1 LVVERKEEMREPKI
15 DRAARQ
21 PLRVALLSE
30 LSRMAGQQVE
40 LVKRKVTGGAP
51 VWLVVP
57 VDRGQLRS
65 GFWLAVQGS
74 AAGGVW
80 DAPERALAGFAA
92 GVEGWV
98 AASQAAAP
106 GGALA
111 GNQKQAVGL
120 SLSNDHLCFT
130 GTQ

>member
-1 LVVERKEEMREPKI
+1 MRRSESRG

-21 PLRVALLSE
+21 PLKAALLAE

-40 LVKRKVTGGAP
+40 LVKCQVTGGAAA
-51 VWLVVP
+51 WLVAP

-65 GFWLAVQGS
+65 EFWLAVQGS
-74 AAGGVW
+74 AAGGAW

-98 AASQAAAP
+98 AASLAAAP
-106 GGALA
+106 GGA
-111 GNQKQAVGL
+111 
-120 SLSNDHLCFT
+120 
-130 GTQ
+130 